1 MEEITVEQQK
11 TQAVIAERL
20 VEEFKQEM
28 ESKLQAKV
36 EEVESQKK
44 VRRKTLSYMY
54 STCSTCTCIIMYY
67 VMYSM

>member
-44 VRRKTLSYMY
+44 VR
-54 STCSTCTCIIMYY
+54 
-67 VMYSM
+67 

>member
-44 VRRKTLSYMY
+44 VRRNTLSYMY
-54 STCSTCTCIIMYY
+54 STCSTCTCIM
-67 VMYSM
+67 